1 MRHVAFIVLFV
12 PRLRDYSSA
21 VETGIYVCQQA
32 EELPA
37 LPSRLDD
44 DSLMQVSR
52 LDLEKNNIAVLG
64 HLTGGLAPSC
74 RYLEMVQDER

>member
-1 MRHVAFIVLFV
+1 MAFIVLYV

-37 LPSRLDD
+37 LPSRLED

-52 LDLEKNNIAVLG
+52 LGLEKNNLAGLG

-74 RYLEMVQDER
+74 RSLEMMQDER

>member
-1 MRHVAFIVLFV
+1 MAFIVLFV

-21 VETGIYVCQQA
+21 VETGIYACQQA

-37 LPSRLDD
+37 LPSRLED
-44 DSLMQVSR
+44 DSLMQVNR
-52 LDLEKNNIAVLG
+52 LDSEKNIITVLG

-74 RYLEMVQDER
+74 RSVEMMQDER